1 MSYAHRYGFTHL
13 PFHRDLDSNQLF
25 RVEELD
31 ELHARLRFLVEHRA
45 LGVLTGEPGCGKSTA
60 LRRLR
65 DDLHPEQVRILYI
78 SDTLGTP
85 RELCA
90 SIALELGI
98 EPCQSRVRMLRDI
111 QQEIQRLVAE
121 RRLDVLLLID
131 EAQGLRNDVLVLLPQ
146 LRNFQ
151 WDRRPP
157 LSILLAGQPGLR
169 QKLRLAHL
177 EPLDQRITLRYHL
190 RGLTR
195 EQTEAY
201 LLHRLRL
208 AGVDRPLFAA
218 DALEALHT
226 ATAGVMRRID
236 GLAHQAMALAAT
248 QGEQAIQAE
257 HVRQAAQEQRG

>member
-1 MSYAHRYGFTHL
+1 MSYLQRFGFTHL

-25 RVEELD
+25 RVPELD
-31 ELHARLRFLVEHRA
+31 ELHARLLFLVEHQA
-45 LGVLTGEPGCGKSTA
+45 LGLLTGEPGCGKSTA
-60 LRRLR
+60 LTRLR
-65 DDLHPEQVRILYI
+65 DDLHPEQVRILYL
-78 SDTLGTP
+78 SDTLGTA

-111 QQEIQRLVAE
+111 QHEIQRLTEE

-131 EAQGLRNDVLVLLPQ
+131 EAQGLRNDVLTLLPQ

-157 LSILLAGQPGLR
+157 LAILLAGQTGLR

-190 RGLTR
+190 RGFDR

-208 AGVDRPLFAA
+208 AGVDRPLFSA
-218 DALEALHT
+218 DAIEALHT

-236 GLAHQAMALAAT
+236 GLTHQALALAAT
-248 QGEQAIQAE
+248 QGTQAINAE

>member
-1 MSYAHRYGFTHL
+1 MSYAHRFGFTHL
-13 PFHRDLDSNQLF
+13 PFHRDLDSTQLF
-25 RVEELD
+25 HVDELD

-111 QQEIQRLVAE
+111 QHEIQRLAEE

-177 EPLDQRITLRYHL
+177 EPLDQRVTLRYHL
-190 RGLTR
+190 RGLSR

-248 QGEQAIQAE
+248 QGEKAINAE